1 MRYPAVITINISKA
15 GIRGT
20 GNLATPLVA
29 IAVIFS
35 LLKFIDYL
43 RKKLS
48 LPASPNIIKGGFWCA
63 VCEFTSFI
71 THSGG
76 PPLNLYTIP
85 ERLDKIYLHGNARN
99 ILYICQLRKN

>member
-1 MRYPAVITINISKA
+1 MAIGISKA
-15 GIRGT
+15 GIRWT
-20 GNLATPLVA
+20 GSPCYAIDS

-35 LLKFIDYL
+35 SLKFIDYL
-43 RKKLS
+43 RKKLPPP
-48 LPASPNIIKGGFWCA
+48 PANPNIIKGGFWCA